1 VTLRLRFDDFTRAT
15 RSHTFAEATQRTDIV
30 LVVARELL
38 AAAMPTI
45 ERQGIT
51 LLGLSLGNLA
61 DQDAVQLVLPLDRVP
76 RRALDTALDDVR
88 ERYGSAA
95 ITRAV
100 LIGRDRGW
108 QPPMLPD

>member
-1 VTLRLRFDDFTRAT
+1 
-15 RSHTFAEATQRTDIV
+15 
-30 LVVARELL
+30 
-38 AAAMPTI
+38 MPLI

-51 LLGLSLGNLA
+51 LLGLSLGNLE
-61 DQDAVQLVLPLDRVP
+61 DQDAVQLVLPLE
-76 RRALDTALDDVR
+76 RRPAQALDAAVDGVR
-88 ERYGSAA
+88 ERFGKEA